1 MLRRLAPF
9 ALVAL
14 AATALPRVSRAQ
26 ELATPSTET
35 VTTTQ
40 PAAQPAAP
48 AGPTI
53 DNATIALKRQADEQ
67 SMKAPVVMARR
78 GTGDQATALMIVGG
92 AAFLAGALIR
102 DDAGTII
109 MVGGAAVGLYGLYL
123 YLQ

>member
-14 AATALPRVSRAQ
+14 AAIALPRVSRAQ

-35 VTTTQ
+35 ATTAQ
-40 PAAQPAAP
+40 PAAHPAAP

-53 DNATIALKRQADEQ
+53 DNATVTLKRQGSEQ
-67 SMKAPVVMARR
+67 SMNAPVVMARR

-92 AAFLAGALIR
+92 AAFLAGAIING
-102 DDAGTII
+102 DAGTII
-109 MVGGAAVGLYGLYL
+109 MVGGAAIGLYGLYL